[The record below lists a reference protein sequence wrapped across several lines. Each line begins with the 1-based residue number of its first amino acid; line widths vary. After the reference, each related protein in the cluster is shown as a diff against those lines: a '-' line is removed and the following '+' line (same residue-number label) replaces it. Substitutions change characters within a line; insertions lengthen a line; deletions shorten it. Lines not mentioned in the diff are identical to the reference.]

1 MQENKITAELQ
12 HEIRYHVQQYF
23 IPEMVDCVK
32 EGYLPFIALF
42 PSAQWYSNLRMEYD
56 TEDLKAAKVWESF
69 EKIEVDED
77 HMIIFYTFP
86 QPEEAP
92 EAIYGAVLV
101 EHSTGDIKSC
111 TLEASYEGRWAF
123 CTRSTSMHSLK
134 GFMDA
139 PDKDK
144 FLQWVMGTEQP
155 RLFSGI

>member
-1 MQENKITAELQ
+1 MQEKNISPELQ
-12 HEIRYHVQQYF
+12 HDIRYNVQQYF
-23 IPEMVDCVK
+23 IPELVECVK
-32 EGYLPFIALF
+32 EGYLPYIALF
-42 PSAQWYSNLRMEYD
+42 PSVQWYSNLRMEYD
-56 TEDLKAAKVWESF
+56 IEDLKAAKVWESF

-101 EHSTGDIKSC
+101 EHSTGDIKYC

-123 CTRSTSMHSLK
+123 CTRSRSMHSLK

-155 RLFSGI
+155 RLFSDI

>member
-1 MQENKITAELQ
+1 MQEKNISPELQ
-12 HEIRYHVQQYF
+12 HDIRYNVQQYF
-23 IPEMVDCVK
+23 IPELVECVK
-32 EGYLPFIALF
+32 EGYLPYIALF
-42 PSAQWYSNLRMEYD
+42 PSVQWYSNLRTEYD
-56 TEDLKAAKVWESF
+56 IEDLKAAKVWESF

-101 EHSTGDIKSC
+101 EHSTGDIKYY

-134 GFMDA
+134 GFLDA

>member
-1 MQENKITAELQ
+1 MQEKNISPELQ
-12 HEIRYHVQQYF
+12 HDIRYNVQQYF
-23 IPEMVDCVK
+23 IPEMVECVK
-32 EGYLPFIALF
+32 EGYLPIIALF
-42 PSAQWYSNLRMEYD
+42 PSVQWYSNLGMEYD
-56 TEDLKAAKVWESF
+56 IEDLKAAKVWESF

-101 EHSTGDIKSC
+101 EHSTGDIKYC
-111 TLEASYEGRWAF
+111 TLEASSEGRWAF
-123 CTRSTSMHSLK
+123 CTRSRSMHSLK

>member
-1 MQENKITAELQ
+1 MQEKNISPELQ
-12 HEIRYHVQQYF
+12 HDIRYNVQQYF
-23 IPEMVDCVK
+23 IPEMVECVK
-32 EGYLPFIALF
+32 EGYLPIIALF
-42 PSAQWYSNLRMEYD
+42 PSVQWYSNLRMEYD
-56 TEDLKAAKVWESF
+56 IEDLKAAKVWESF

-101 EHSTGDIKSC
+101 EHSTGDIKYC
-111 TLEASYEGRWAF
+111 TLEASYEDRWAF

-155 RLFSGI
+155 QLFSGI